1 MAFEAPES
9 LAQGQFTEGIKSL
22 SSAPL
27 PEKQK
32 YQVILNSAKSTG
44 ATEKSILES
53 LDFYKNLLEKEKEN
67 FST

>member
-1 MAFEAPES
+1 
-9 LAQGQFTEGIKSL
+9 
-22 SSAPL
+22 L